1 MDGVQKMK
9 HITVV
14 ILCNKFVFL
23 AHTYTFRYLNRSKII
38 CLDNGAHFILMQVF
52 KSVFLTASG
61 GFSCI
66 SKVPKLFFQQITDFK
81 HFCVFIWLHCKPC
94 LPYHFVFIFQYNRP
108 QTNPIFIVP
117 LNLPV
122 KPHLNIII

>member
-61 GFSCI
+61 NI
-66 SKVPKLFFQQITDFK
+66 SLVGNSL
-81 HFCVFIWLHCKPC
+81 
-94 LPYHFVFIFQYNRP
+94 
-108 QTNPIFIVP
+108 
-117 LNLPV
+117 
-122 KPHLNIII
+122 